1 MPRTSVVLSIIVAL
15 ALCARATAQ
24 PASDAATENFL
35 KGLGDAVKKIQQLFP
50 PYFNRVHADELA
62 VAAVG
67 GLLED
72 LDPSGNSFV
81 VAKDKL
87 PAGDRAM
94 PQVRIRMH
102 QGAPVVASVVV
113 HSEAS
118 LHDIRQGDVVL
129 RVDGD
134 AALGKPVLELE
145 AKLAGAAGSTVK
157 VGTFRMRDNTYREAT
172 LKREPVEAQV
182 HARRITGK
190 IGYVQVN
197 LIDQK
202 SVADYETKLKTM
214 LGEGLTGLI
223 LDLRNTSGGTV
234 EMAVRLADPFLPGQ
248 DKVVAKVQDASGV
261 KSLSATP
268 KTTHV
273 KIPIVVL
280 QNLGT
285 QGAAEI
291 AAAALQENH
300 RAILLGENTFGAGI
314 YDAPKELTG
323 NLMVQLATT
332 YVQTP
337 SGKELMGKGVA
348 PDIIEP
354 LDAVPA
360 KQYKQFRE
368 EFLAFCKGTPPPK
381 PSDKSAASTGP
392 TTGTTS
398 TAATGPTTGAPADE
412 DDEDESPKD
421 DKKDAKP
428 SDQVLGEYQSVRKF
442 DNTLMRAVNLLIS
455 TNIFYEQMLQR

>member
-1 MPRTSVVLSIIVAL
+1 MPRSPVVLSIMLAL
-15 ALCARATAQ
+15 ALAAGATAQ
-24 PASDAATENFL
+24 PASPDAATENFL
-35 KGLGDAVKKIQQLFP
+35 KGLSDAVKKIQELFP
-50 PYFNRVHADELA
+50 PYLNRVHADELM
-62 VAAVG
+62 VAAVT
-67 GLLED
+67 GLLEEI
-72 LDPSGNSFV
+72 DPSGNSYV
-81 VAKDKL
+81 IAKDKL
-87 PAGDRAM
+87 PAADRAL

-118 LHDIRQGDVVL
+118 LHDIRQGDVVM

-134 AALGKPVLELE
+134 PALGKTVLGLE
-145 AKLAGAAGSTVK
+145 AKLAGTAGSTVR
-157 VGTFRMRDNTYREAT
+157 VGTFRMRDNTYREVT
-172 LKREPVEAQV
+172 LKREGVEAQV
-182 HARRITGK
+182 YARRITGK

-197 LIDQK
+197 LIDQR
-202 SVADYETKLKTM
+202 SIADYEAKLKTI
-214 LGEGLTGLI
+214 LGEGLSGLI
-223 LDLRNTSGGTV
+223 LDLRNTSGGSV

-248 DKVVAKVQDASGV
+248 DKVVAKVQDASGM

-273 KIPIVVL
+273 KLPIVVL

-300 RAILLGENTFGAGI
+300 RAILLGETTFGAGV
-314 YDAPKELTG
+314 YETPKELAG
-323 NLMVQLATT
+323 NLLVQLATT

-360 KQYKQFRE
+360 KQYRPFRE
-368 EFLAFCKGTPPPK
+368 EFQAFCKGVPPR

-412 DDEDESPKD
+412 DDEEETPKD
-421 DKKDAKP
+421 DKKDTRP
-428 SDQVLGEYQSVRKF
+428 SDQVLGEYPNVRKF